1 MIGRSLRV
9 LAVAAA
15 VALGA
20 PAPNAAAPP
29 AGLPLDRIRLP
40 PGFQIALYA
49 GGASGARSMALGT
62 EGTLFVGTIGA
73 ENVYAIVD
81 RNRDGVGDDGLV
93 IASRLVAPN
102 GVAFRDGALFVADGF
117 RILRFDDIESRLERP
132 PRPVVVYD
140 GLPRDAWHGWKY
152 LRFGPDG
159 FLYFGIG
166 APCNV
171 CEREDSRYATISRL
185 KPDGRGFEVF
195 AHGVRNSMGFDWDP
209 RTKDL
214 WFSDNG
220 RDALGD
226 DSPPDEIDHAPRP
239 GMHFGYP
246 YVHGRSVVDPQF
258 DKSRGRQPHTP
269 PAVEVPAHAV
279 PLGMRFY
286 EGAMFPPEYRGRLFV
301 AEHGSGE
308 RSVPIGARITVVEPA
323 AAPSARYRVF
333 AEGWQQETGRW
344 GRPVDVLV
352 MPDGALLVSDD
363 QAGAIYRITYKR

>member
-1 MIGRSLRV
+1 MTGRTLRLLA
-9 LAVAAA
+9 LAVAF
-15 VALGA
+15 GS
-20 PAPNAAAPP
+20 PAPNAAAE
-29 AGLPLDRIRLP
+29 LPLDRIRLP
-40 PGFQIALYA
+40 PGFRIALYA
-49 GGASGARSMALGT
+49 GGAAGARSMTLGT
-62 EGTLFVGTIGA
+62 EGTLFVGTIAAG
-73 ENVYAIVD
+73 NVYAVVD

-93 IASRLVAPN
+93 IASRLVTPN

-117 RILRFDDIESRLERP
+117 RILLFDDIESRLERP

-140 GLPRDAWHGWKY
+140 RLPRDAWHGWKY

-185 KPDGRGFEVF
+185 KPDGEGFEVF
-195 AHGVRNSMGFDWDP
+195 AHGVRNSVGFDWDP
-209 RTKDL
+209 RTKEL

-226 DSPPDEIDHAPRP
+226 DSPPDEIDHAPRR
-239 GMHFGYP
+239 GMHFGFP
-246 YVHGRSVVDPQF
+246 YVHGSGLVDPQF
-258 DKSRGRQPHTP
+258 GKNRGRPPYTP
-269 PAVEVPAHAV
+269 PAMEVPAHAV

-286 EGAMFPPEYRGRLFV
+286 EGAMFPPEYRGRIFV

-323 AAPSARYRVF
+323 APPGARYRVF
-333 AEGWQQETGRW
+333 AEGWQQGVGRW

-363 QAGAIYRITYKR
+363 QAGAIYRISYGR